1 MRDYLR
7 NPVLYYIAIP
17 VFVSLWPILVFTVYL
32 PAAQADEALQIEQY
46 QKATKVMED
55 ILTLEPDRL
64 QLADP
69 NSAAAEFLYDKAV
82 YEIAM
87 LCKIPSTK
95 FDLNPSSKITSSGQT
110 TQTANVGLSQIDIT
124 TFAKFLSMIQ
134 TRWASL
140 VCTHI
145 NMTKKENAPDVWD
158 IDIDFKYY
166 Y

>member
-32 PAAQADEALQIEQY
+32 PAAQANEALQIEQY

-64 QLADP
+64 QMADP
-69 NSAAAEFLYDKAV
+69 NSTTAEFLYDKAV
-82 YEIAM
+82 YEIAT
-87 LCKIPSTK
+87 LCSIPSTK
-95 FDLNPSSKITSSGQT
+95 FDLNPSGKITSGGQT

-124 TFAKFLSMIQ
+124 TFARFLSMIQ

-145 NMTKKENAPDVWD
+145 NMTKKDNAPDVWD
-158 IDIDFKYY
+158 IDIDFKYFY
-166 Y
+166 